1 MNETAVLLENQKKM
15 NESPE
20 EVGEFK
26 RISIPLVRRIYPQLI
41 ASKICGVQPLAGPS
55 SLVYYLRDKYTNQP
69 IPVPVPSYRTI
80 DDPWQQSRDW

>member
-1 MNETAVLLENQKKM
+1 MMFDSIETKVLENQNKM

-20 EVGEFK
+20 MVWPPEFK

-41 ASKICGVQPLAGPS
+41 ASKICSVQPLTGPS
-55 SLVYYLRDKYTNQP
+55 ALVC
-69 IPVPVPSYRTI
+69 PVPVPSHRSI